1 MLSKKFAE
9 RGFMMMNVIFLTLIV
24 SFTALIFLNGAAR
37 VKKSDA
43 DLQLTAL
50 NLANEQFAEI
60 EYLAAS
66 QENLAGSYNFLGA
79 AEDLKSY
86 GIYTD
91 DDLTKKI
98 PVEFA
103 VTATVKNF
111 SDYENLRNVT
121 VKVSWTFNGKNF
133 EIELEKLVRVGGG

>member
-1 MLSKKFAE
+1 M
-9 RGFMMMNVIFLTLIV
+9 
-24 SFTALIFLNGAAR
+24 
-37 VKKSDA
+37 
-43 DLQLTAL
+43 
-50 NLANEQFAEI
+50 
-60 EYLAAS
+60 
-66 QENLAGSYNFLGA
+66 GA
-79 AEDLKSY
+79 AENLKSY

-98 PVEFA
+98 PVEFS

>member
-50 NLANEQFAEI
+50 NLANEQFAAI
-60 EYLAAS
+60 EYLAT
-66 QENLAGSYNFLGA
+66 QETLAGSYNFLGA
-79 AEDLKSY
+79 AENLKSY

>member
-1 MLSKKFAE
+1 
-9 RGFMMMNVIFLTLIV
+9 MMMNVIFLTLIV

-79 AEDLKSY
+79 AENLKSY

-98 PVEFA
+98 PVEFS

-111 SDYENLRNVT
+111 SDYESLRNVT

-133 EIELEKLVRVGGG
+133 EIELEKLVRVKPVGGG